1 MTQQQHGIGG
11 IAMTVHQRIV
21 KVTHSQYY
29 LAELGAIS
37 TLTPAMYSGFNGLI
51 SSNGALGIIMT
62 GTESGPVKVE
72 ADWRDDEPAPDL
84 DSWDDVVEISM
95 NFAAHEG
102 SLYGPEDSA
111 EEARTVPALP
121 PGTYRVRVHAR
132 GRDQGNAVRN
142 VWDTPVEEHLII
154 TWPSPTHPET
164 LHKLTDQYG
173 AETRNRSAI
182 RTAPPDT
189 TSAQTPGRLSPS
201 APAPSPRLPG
211 AGAASPP

>member
-1 MTQQQHGIGG
+1 MGTGG
-11 IAMTVHQRIV
+11 IAMTVHHRII

-37 TLTPAMYSGFNGLI
+37 TVSPAMYSGFNGLI

-62 GTESGPVKVE
+62 GTESGPVKVA

-95 NFAAHEG
+95 NFARYQA

-111 EEARTVPALP
+111 EEARTVPTLP

-142 VWDTPVEEHLII
+142 VRDTPIEEHLII
-154 TWPSPTHPET
+154 TWPSPMRPET
-164 LHKLTDQYG
+164 LHKLTDQCG
-173 AETRNRSAI
+173 VEIRKRPTI

-189 TSAQTPGRLSPS
+189 TSAQTPARLSPS
-201 APAPSPRLPG
+201 ALAPSPRS
-211 AGAASPP
+211 ARQAAE